1 MRSRQKRLLL
11 VVLAA
16 LLALAWLFPR
26 FDRSNRTHAVALPE
40 RHASRWPQGEPSSN
54 APTAATPGLPGDDEQ
69 MIPVDPDSKNFV
81 RRLRCANYR
90 PWLGRSV
97 PPAALAL
104 LCDRRPLEALQVLIP
119 LAQSGDEHAMIA
131 LAFIGNFGMSCDQL
145 KPSAT
150 YGRFKTVMTD
160 RARQIGANAQTQR
173 RLEAVL
179 NEQQEGPTQE
189 DLEACRQ
196 GADEFQ
202 RLTPGLIAQFVGILG
217 RSLQTLLGES
227 EADVQIEYDRKTL
240 VSGDAEGRLKLA
252 HELLEKATPAS
263 QAEALDLLRQAAA
276 TLPSAKTALAEC
288 MLKGCPTPSADP
300 EETRTLLTD
309 AASSGDKLAL
319 LILAGS
325 TDPKNYDEYPSLP
338 QTERYAWGQYL
349 RKLNEDG
356 CFGTSDY
363 VSWATVADTRPR
375 LSDMTSADASAAQTR
390 TAALFASQLDATEKL
405 LQCN

>member
-16 LLALAWLFPR
+16 LLTLAGLFSH

-40 RHASRWPQGEPSSN
+40 RHASRWPQGVPSAN

-69 MIPVDPDSKNFV
+69 MNPDSKNFV

-97 PPAALAL
+97 PPAALDL

-119 LAQSGDEHAMIA
+119 LAQAGDEHAMVA

-338 QTERYAWGQYL
+338 QTERYAWDQYL